1 MTLASK
7 ITILRILLLPVV
19 LYLLLE
25 QKFSLAT
32 AIYAFVILT
41 DLLDGFI
48 ARFFRQKSALGAFLD
63 PLADKLLIISVM
75 SVLLHLKKI
84 TPTVFTLLISR
95 DILIII
101 GWFIAYLL
109 LGTTQIH
116 PRILGKLAI
125 ALETITIGLV
135 VYGYS
140 LGNLVWTV
148 LIGISWL
155 SALDYI
161 ISYSKLFN

>member
-32 AIYAFVILT
+32 SIYIFMILN

-48 ARFFRQKSALGAFLD
+48 ARFFSQKSPLGAFLD
-63 PLADKLLIISVM
+63 PLADKLLIISVLFT
-75 SVLLHLKKI
+75 LLHLKKI
-84 TPTVFTLLISR
+84 PVTVFTLLISR
-95 DILIII
+95 DILIIL
-101 GWFIAYLL
+101 GWFIIYLL

-116 PRILGKLAI
+116 PRILGKI
-125 ALETITIGLV
+125 TIVLETITIGAV
-135 VYGYS
+135 IYGFS
-140 LGNLVWTV
+140 PGQLVWT
-148 LIGISWL
+148 IIISISWL

-161 ISYSKLFN
+161 ISHSKLFN